1 MKSDLIAVLLVA
13 FLAIPCVSIAQTPNA
28 SPVPNANGQAPP
40 TERERALMLELQK
53 VEERLKTIEQQLPQ
67 APAPASV
74 TPQQSVG
81 VGGSPQ
87 ATAESERSSYGVL
100 DASGQGFLVAETPH
114 AALWIGGYAL
124 VRYMNQMPADQTF
137 TDHLGNVNTVDP
149 RNDFQFHRAMINFRG
164 YLGSPKLRYQITA
177 WAVMSTNQTTI
188 YGFIGYQFHK
198 TFNAYGGTSSIG
210 GSRSLSGSHPFWLG
224 NDRVMADEYFKS
236 GFTNTAWVNGEI
248 APGLWYQAT
257 VGNNL
262 SQLGLTAKQLT
273 RDLATGATMWW
284 MPTTKEFGRNGSYGD
299 WDYHEKVATRFG
311 FTSAQSREDRFN
323 QNNNPSPD
331 NSTVRL
337 ADSTLLF
344 QTGTVAP
351 NVTVQK
357 ADVRSF
363 SADAGMKYLGI
374 FLQGEFFRRSL
385 NDFQADGQ
393 LPVGEILDRGF
404 YVQGA
409 FFPIKKK
416 LELYGA
422 TSWVY
427 GDKNAGFKNSHEYL
441 GGTNYYPF
449 DSRNYRLNVQVINV
463 DRSPVSSLFGYYV
476 GGQKGW
482 TVASAF
488 SVLF

>member
-1 MKSDLIAVLLVA
+1 
-13 FLAIPCVSIAQTPNA
+13 
-28 SPVPNANGQAPP
+28 
-40 TERERALMLELQK
+40 
-53 VEERLKTIEQQLPQ
+53 
-67 APAPASV
+67 
-74 TPQQSVG
+74 
-81 VGGSPQ
+81 
-87 ATAESERSSYGVL
+87 
-100 DASGQGFLVAETPH
+100 
-114 AALWIGGYAL
+114 
-124 VRYMNQMPADQTF
+124 
-137 TDHLGNVNTVDP
+137 
-149 RNDFQFHRAMINFRG
+149 
-164 YLGSPKLRYQITA
+164 
-177 WAVMSTNQTTI
+177 
-188 YGFIGYQFHK
+188 
-198 TFNAYGGTSSIG
+198 
-210 GSRSLSGSHPFWLG
+210 LSGSHPFWLG

-248 APGLWYQAT
+248 IPGLWFQAT

-273 RDLATGATMWW
+273 RDLATGAQMWW
-284 MPTTKEFGRNGSYGD
+284 MPTTKEFGPNGSYDD
-299 WDYHEKVATRFG
+299 WEYHEKVATRFG
-311 FTSAQSREDRFN
+311 FTSARSREDRFN

-331 NSTVRL
+331 NTTVRL

-357 ADVRSF
+357 ADIHSL
-363 SADAGMKYLGI
+363 SADAGMKYHGI
-374 FLQGEFFRRSL
+374 FLQSEFFRRSL
-385 NDFQADGQ
+385 SDFQADGP
-393 LPVGEILDRGF
+393 LPVSEIVDRGF

-409 FFPIKKK
+409 FYPVKKK

-427 GDKNAGFKNSHEYL
+427 GDKDAGFKNSHEYL
-441 GGTNYYPF
+441 VGTNYFPF
-449 DSRNYRLNVQVINV
+449 DSRNYRLNVQIINV